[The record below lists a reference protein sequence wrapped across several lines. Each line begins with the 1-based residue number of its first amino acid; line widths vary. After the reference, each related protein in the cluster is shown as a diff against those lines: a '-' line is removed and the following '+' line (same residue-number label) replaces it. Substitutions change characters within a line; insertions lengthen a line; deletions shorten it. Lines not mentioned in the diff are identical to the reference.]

1 VSPYLVG
8 MLNVT
13 VGNANI
19 GMYVISAFLV
29 LGAAMTMRL
38 PKTLDDR

>member
-1 VSPYLVG
+1 

-13 VGNANI
+13 VGKSDV

-38 PKTLDDR
+38 PKTLDDK